1 MSKVTAK
8 QLSEVIGVSVDK
20 LLEQLRGAG
29 VEVKGADDEISDNDK
44 MLLLESLRTSHGKTT
59 AEGGP
64 KKITLRRKSKSEI
77 TVSSSAGRNT
87 TSRSINVEVRKKRT
101 YVRRSEVEAEAE
113 AGAETGTEVEE
124 VKILAES
131 EVQELTPEQI
141 AEQKLTEQEALL
153 KAEQEKVEREKA
165 EIEAQKVKEAER
177 VAEQKQRVKV
187 EQEAHDAATKIMQ
200 EMEATAKEA
209 AEAAIKASQAKTA
222 AAPAKADDK
231 ATKTK
236 RKQDDKNTRYGR
248 KELHVKPGSDQG
260 KRKGK
265 GKKKV
270 RRGRSAAIAD
280 NAHGFERPTA
290 PVVRNIQIPEAI
302 SVSEL
307 AQKMA
312 VKAGDVIMAL
322 MKMGTMATINQ
333 MLDQDT
339 AMLVVEEM
347 GHEASIA
354 NEDNFEQE
362 LQINA
367 QGKEEHIVNR
377 PPVVT
382 IMGHVDHGKTSL
394 LDHIRESRVAS
405 GEAGGITQH
414 IGAYHVETGHGMITF
429 LDTPGHAAF
438 SAMRA
443 RGAQATDIVILVVAA
458 DDGVMP
464 QTREAVQHANA
475 AGVPLIVAVNKMDK
489 ENADPDR
496 VRTELSA
503 VEVIPEEWG
512 GEHMFV
518 NVSAHTGEGID
529 ALLEGILLQAEVMEL
544 KASDQGLAKGIVVEA
559 SLDKGRGPV
568 ATVLVQSGMLEKG
581 QILLAGTEF
590 GRVRA
595 MYDEAARPI
604 KTAGPSIPV
613 VVVGLSGTP
622 NAGDEV
628 FVVENER
635 RAREIAQTRETRIR
649 ETRLAAQQ
657 KAKIQGMFDAMTEG
671 DVSDLNILVKADVQ
685 GSSEALNDALLKLST
700 DEVRV
705 KLVGSGVGGINESDI
720 NLAAASNAL
729 VIGFN
734 VRADATAKRIAG
746 DYGLDIR
753 YYSIIYNIID
763 DVKAAMSGLLSPET
777 QETIIGLAEVKDVF
791 KSPKFGAV
799 AGSMV
804 IEGTIKRGKPIRVLR
819 ENVVIYEGELESLR
833 RFKDDVDE
841 VRNGTEC
848 GIAVKNYNDVKPG
861 DQIEVFDRVE
871 VARTID

>member
-1 MSKVTAK
+1 MSQVTAK
-8 QLSEVIGVSVDK
+8 QLSEVVGVSVDR
-20 LLEQLRGAG
+20 LLEQLREAG
-29 VEVKGADDEISDNDK
+29 VKVSGADDPISDEDK
-44 MLLLESLRTSHGKTT
+44 MTLLESLRSHHGKDRV
-59 AEGGP
+59 EGP
-64 KKITLRRKSKSEI
+64 KKITLQRKSKSEI
-77 TVSSSAGRNT
+77 RVTGSTGRNT

-101 YVRRSEVEAEAE
+101 YIRRAEVEPEGAAPQEPELDEETKKQQQEALIAKQQADEAARLAEQERLAREAEEARIKAEEEQRIKEELEAREAIERERLEREMMAIAKQVVASEAEA
-113 AGAETGTEVEE
+113 T
-124 VKILAES
+124 
-131 EVQELTPEQI
+131 
-141 AEQKLTEQEALL
+141 
-153 KAEQEKVEREKA
+153 
-165 EIEAQKVKEAER
+165 
-177 VAEQKQRVKV
+177 
-187 EQEAHDAATKIMQ
+187 AA
-200 EMEATAKEA
+200 AAAAAA
-209 AEAAIKASQAKTA
+209 AEAEPVVKKEPT
-222 AAPAKADDK
+222 DDK
-231 ATKTK
+231 ARSTKTK
-236 RKQDDKNTRYGR
+236 RKSADDNKTRYGR
-248 KELHVKPGSDQG
+248 KELHVKSGADHGS
-260 KRKGK
+260 RKGK
-265 GKKKV
+265 GKK
-270 RRGRSAAIAD
+270 
-280 NAHGFERPTA
+280 NARQSSSMPENVHGFEKPTA
-290 PVVRNIQIPEAI
+290 PVVRTVEIPEAI
-302 SVSEL
+302 SVAEL

-312 VKAGDVIMAL
+312 IKAGDVIKAL
-322 MKMGTMATINQ
+322 MQMGTMATINQ

-339 AMLVVEEM
+339 AILLVEEM
-347 GHEASIA
+347 GHNAVTA
-354 NEDNFEQE
+354 KGDNFEEE
-362 LQINA
+362 LLQKSTEA
-367 QGKEEHIVNR
+367 SDEHMVTR

-394 LDHIRESRVAS
+394 LDHIRKTRVAS

-414 IGAYHVETGHGMITF
+414 IGAYHVETPQGVITF

-443 RGAQATDIVILVVAA
+443 RGAQATDVVILVVAA

-464 QTREAVQHANA
+464 QTKEAIQHAKA
-475 AGVPLIVAVNKMDK
+475 AGVPLIVAVNKIDK

-496 VRTELSA
+496 VRNELSA

-529 ALLEGILLQAEVMEL
+529 DLLEAILLQSEVLEL
-544 KASDQGLAKGIVVEA
+544 QASDQGLAKGIVVEA

-568 ATVLVQSGMLEKG
+568 ATVLIQSGKLEKG

-595 MYDEAARPI
+595 MYDEGAKMI
-604 KTAGPSIPV
+604 KSAGPSIPV
-613 VVVGLSGTP
+613 VVLGLSGTP
-622 NAGDEV
+622 KAGDEV

-649 ETRLAAQQ
+649 ESRLAEQQ

-671 DVSDLNILVKADVQ
+671 DVAELNLLVKCDVQ
-685 GSSEALNDALLKLST
+685 GSSEALNDSLTKLST
-700 DEVRV
+700 SEVKV
-705 KLVGSGVGGINESDI
+705 VLVGTGVGGINESDI
-720 NLAAASNAL
+720 NLAAASGAL

-734 VRADATAKRIAG
+734 VRADASAKRIAG
-746 DYGLDIR
+746 DYGIDIR
-753 YYSIIYNIID
+753 YYSVIYEVID

-804 IEGTIKRGKPIRVLR
+804 IEGSVKRGKPIRVLR
-819 ENVVIYEGELESLR
+819 DNVVIYEGELESLR

-861 DQIEVFDRVE
+861 DQIEVFDRVQ
-871 VARTID
+871 VARTIE

>member
-1 MSKVTAK
+1 MSQVTAK
-8 QLSEVIGVSVDK
+8 QLSEVVGVSVDR
-20 LLEQLRGAG
+20 LLEQLREAG
-29 VEVKGADDEISDNDK
+29 VKVAGADDPISDEDK
-44 MLLLESLRTSHGKTT
+44 MTLLESLRSHHGKDK
-59 AEGGP
+59 AEGP
-64 KKITLRRKSKSEI
+64 KKITLQRKSKSEI
-77 TVSSSAGRNT
+77 RVTGSTGRNT

-101 YVRRSEVEAEAE
+101 YIRRAEVEPEEVPQEVPQELDEETKKQQQEALIAKQKADEEARLAEQERLAREAEEARIKAEEEQRIKEELEAREAIERERLEREMMAIAKQVVASEAEA
-113 AGAETGTEVEE
+113 T
-124 VKILAES
+124 
-131 EVQELTPEQI
+131 
-141 AEQKLTEQEALL
+141 
-153 KAEQEKVEREKA
+153 
-165 EIEAQKVKEAER
+165 
-177 VAEQKQRVKV
+177 
-187 EQEAHDAATKIMQ
+187 AA
-200 EMEATAKEA
+200 AAAAAA
-209 AEAAIKASQAKTA
+209 AEAEPVVKTET
-222 AAPAKADDK
+222 ADDK
-231 ATKTK
+231 SRATKTK
-236 RKQDDKNTRYGR
+236 RKSAADNKTRYGR
-248 KELHVKPGSDQG
+248 KELHVKSGADHGS
-260 KRKGK
+260 RKGK
-265 GKKKV
+265 GKKAY
-270 RRGRSAAIAD
+270 RQSA
-280 NAHGFERPTA
+280 NMPENVHGFEKPTA
-290 PVVRNIQIPEAI
+290 PVVRTVAIPDAI
-302 SVSEL
+302 SVAEL

-312 VKAGDVIMAL
+312 IKAGDVIKAL
-322 MKMGTMATINQ
+322 MQMGTMATINQ

-339 AMLVVEEM
+339 AILLVEEM
-347 GHEASIA
+347 GHNAVTA
-354 NEDNFEQE
+354 KGDNFEEE
-362 LQINA
+362 LLQ
-367 QGKEEHIVNR
+367 KSTEVSDEHLVSR

-394 LDHIRESRVAS
+394 LDHIRKTRVAS

-414 IGAYHVETGHGMITF
+414 IGAYHVETPQGVITF

-443 RGAQATDIVILVVAA
+443 RGAQATDVVILVVAA

-464 QTREAVQHANA
+464 QTKEAIQHAKA
-475 AGVPLIVAVNKMDK
+475 AGVPLIVAVNKIDK

-496 VRTELSA
+496 VRNELSA

-529 ALLEGILLQAEVMEL
+529 DLLEAILLQSEVLEL
-544 KASDQGLAKGIVVEA
+544 QASDTGLAKGIVIEA

-595 MYDEAARPI
+595 MYDEGAKMI
-604 KTAGPSIPV
+604 KSAGPSIPV
-613 VVVGLSGTP
+613 VVLGLSGTP
-622 NAGDEV
+622 KAGDEV

-649 ETRLAAQQ
+649 ESRLAEQQ

-671 DVSDLNILVKADVQ
+671 DVADLNLLVKCDVQ
-685 GSSEALNDALLKLST
+685 GSSEALNDALTKLST
-700 DEVRV
+700 SEVKV
-705 KLVGSGVGGINESDI
+705 VLVGTGVGGINESDI
-720 NLAAASNAL
+720 NLAAASGAL

-734 VRADATAKRIAG
+734 VRADASAKRIAG
-746 DYGLDIR
+746 DYGIDIR
-753 YYSIIYNIID
+753 YYSVIYEVID

-777 QETIIGLAEVKDVF
+777 QESIIGLAEVKDVF

-804 IEGTIKRGKPIRVLR
+804 IEGTVKRGKPIRVLR
-819 ENVVIYEGELESLR
+819 DNVVIYEGELESLR

-861 DQIEVFDRVE
+861 DQIEVFDRVQ
-871 VARTID
+871 VARTIE